1 MFAPDPPASQP
12 PMPFGGP
19 AANGI
24 VPTANSLGGPMAQ
37 MAAPT
42 PPKWHDVTI
51 STKKNYSC
59 AKVMGVP
66 PEEFGIERN
75 ARTIKDSGYC
85 FHEVTKRES
94 DLIDQGYDAE
104 QVRRLDSYT
113 GTQTQE
119 SLKRDSVDENRN
131 NAQGSDSAN
140 KGSRLVRVT
149 EHYVRM
155 DYEGN
160 NKTRLYRVTTGGEVG
175 DILILDGKTDIAE
188 VDDMPFAALTP
199 SPVTH
204 RFFGRSIADLIMDI
218 QRIKTALIRGALDNL
233 YAHNNPRPEV
243 SEQQSSDSTLDDLM
257 KSAHGMPIR
266 SKTGTAVQW
275 QTIPDITASIY
286 PALQYFDATRE
297 WRTGVTRQGQGV
309 DPNALQNQVATIAN
323 QMADA
328 SQMRVKMIAKIF
340 AETGIKDLFV
350 LLHGLIRK
358 NGQQAETV
366 RLRNKWVDVDP
377 RDWQERNDMVPNIGL
392 GTGSKAQQLAGV
404 MAIISLQKEALAAGK
419 TNLVSDEN
427 LYNAAKHASKLAGF
441 PNTDEFFTDPATQ
454 PPPQPQ
460 QDPKMLEIQA
470 KAQAEQQKMA
480 ADQQHQQAKMQAD
493 MAHQQMKVQSDIELA
508 KQKFELERQ
517 MHMLDAE
524 IKQREHHMKVAETAI
539 KAATTTTKTG
549 ADGTTESHVDHALI
563 DNVLSKLQT
572 PSPVKTHKGMKI
584 VRDEHGRVSHTVPI
598 E

>member
-1 MFAPDPPASQP
+1 
-12 PMPFGGP
+12 
-19 AANGI
+19 
-24 VPTANSLGGPMAQ
+24 
-37 MAAPT
+37 
-42 PPKWHDVTI
+42 
-51 STKKNYSC
+51 
-59 AKVMGVP
+59 MGVP

-160 NKTRLYRVTTGGEVG
+160 NKTRLYRVTTGGEIG
-175 DILILDGKTDIAE
+175 DVLILDKKPDIAE

-204 RFFGRSIADLIMDI
+204 RFFGRSIADLVMDI
-218 QRIKTALIRGALDNL
+218 QRIKTALVRGALDNL

-275 QTIPDITASIY
+275 QKIPDITASIY

-328 SQMRVKMIAKIF
+328 AQAKVKLIARIF

-427 LYNAAKHASKLAGF
+427 LYNSAKHASKLAGF

-454 PPPQPQ
+454 PPPPPQ
-460 QDPKMLEIQA
+460 QDPKLIEIQA

-493 MAHQQMKVQSDIELA
+493 MAHQQMKVKSDIELA

-572 PSPVKTHKGMKI
+572 SPPVKMHNGMRV